1 MIRATT
7 PTFSLKIR
15 DESVDLT
22 QALNVYAT
30 FTQLSKVITKTGED
44 IVVSPQQVDVYL
56 SQEETLKFTEGDVEV
71 QINYTYANGTRA
83 ASKIAYIKV
92 EKNLIGRVLT

>member
-1 MIRATT
+1 MIRGTT

-22 QALNVYAT
+22 EALNVYAT

-44 IVVSPQQVDVYL
+44 LVVSPQQVDVYL
-56 SQEETLKFTEGDVEV
+56 SQEETLQFTTGDVEV
-71 QINYTYANGTRA
+71 QLNYTYAGGQRA
-83 ASKIAYIKV
+83 ASRTALIRV
-92 EKNLIGRVLT
+92 DKNLIGRVLE